1 MIQRCKCLPQFVGLF
16 ESNNERECVI
26 GFSKK
31 FYLKDGTRKDFS
43 TIDNCAATKRKQS
56 RPGVSENNKIIIKCV
71 CGTINTLAAL
81 TSFTL
86 WKRKEH

>member
-1 MIQRCKCLPQFVGLF
+1 M
-16 ESNNERECVI
+16 I

-31 FYLKDGTRKDFS
+31 FYLKDGTRTDFS

-56 RPGVSENNKIIIKCV
+56 RPGVSENNMMIIKYV
-71 CGTINTLAAL
+71 CGRINALAAL
-81 TSFTL
+81 TSFML

>member
-1 MIQRCKCLPQFVGLF
+1 M
-16 ESNNERECVI
+16 I